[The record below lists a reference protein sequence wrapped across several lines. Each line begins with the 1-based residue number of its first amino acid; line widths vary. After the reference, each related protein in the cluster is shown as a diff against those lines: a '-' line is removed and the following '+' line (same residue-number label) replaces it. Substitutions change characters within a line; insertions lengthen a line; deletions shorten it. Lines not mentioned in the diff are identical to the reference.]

1 MTRWIILGG
10 ALVRA
15 TGLVALAVLV
25 PELFQ
30 GFSGIV
36 IWMFLGFCSIIV
48 VAQLFSAARALL
60 ALTQKPFAQKIEQ
73 PVRGGES

>member
-10 ALVRA
+10 AVLLA
-15 TGLVALAVLV
+15 AGLTTLAALA
-25 PELFQ
+25 PELFH

-48 VAQLFSAARALL
+48 VAQLLSALRALL
-60 ALTQKPFAQKIEQ
+60 ELTKKPFAQKSEQ
-73 PVRGGES
+73 LVKGGKS